1 MSEARVIARIKMMKG
16 HPGWG
21 GARMGAGRKKSM
33 MRRHDPPHRARPEL
47 GGSRPVHVVL
57 RVRRDVPRLRCG
69 RTYLVI
75 RRALAACLGR
85 AEFRVVHASIQH
97 NHLHFLVEA
106 RDREALI
113 RGMQGLAIRL
123 ARAINRDLGRSGKLF
138 EYRYHATPITSSR
151 QTHRALAYV
160 LNNWRHHREDLASE
174 RIMQAKLAPYAS
186 GLAFGGWAGAPRFLL
201 PPDYAPLPVA
211 PPRTWLLRAGWMRHG
226 AIDLF
231 AIPGPLR

>member
-1 MSEARVIARIKMMKG
+1 
-16 HPGWG
+16 
-21 GARMGAGRKKSM
+21 M
-33 MRRHDPPHRARPEL
+33 MRRHDPPHRERPEL
-47 GGSRPVHVVL
+47 GGNRPVHVVL

-69 RTYLVI
+69 RTHHVI
-75 RRALAACLGR
+75 RRVLEACLGR

-138 EYRYHATPITSSR
+138 EHRYHATAITSSR
-151 QTHRALAYV
+151 QAHRALTYV

-174 RIMQAKLAPYAS
+174 RIMQAKLDPYAT
-186 GLAFGGWAGAPRFLL
+186 GLAFRGWAGAPRFRP
-201 PPDYAPLPVA
+201 PPDYVPLPVA
-211 PPRTWLLRAGWMRHG
+211 PPRTWLLRGAWTRHG
-226 AIDLF
+226 PIDLF